1 MKPKNQQ
8 RQKAIVDIKRQNAL
22 LELQG
27 KQRYSKRKTTHSI
40 LVLVRLLERMKE
52 TGLYTQTTEQLIKND
67 CDLAANG
74 IQTTRNLLNYST
86 I

>member
-1 MKPKNQQ
+1 MH
-8 RQKAIVDIKRQNAL
+8 L
-22 LELQG
+22 M
-27 KQRYSKRKTTHSI
+27 

-52 TGLYTQTTEQLIKND
+52 TGLYTQNHEQLIKID
-67 CDLAANG
+67 GDRTANG